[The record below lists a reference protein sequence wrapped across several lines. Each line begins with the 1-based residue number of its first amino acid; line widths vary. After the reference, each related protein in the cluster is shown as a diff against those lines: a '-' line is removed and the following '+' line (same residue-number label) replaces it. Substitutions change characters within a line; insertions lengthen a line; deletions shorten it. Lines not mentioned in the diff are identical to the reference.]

1 MADGDYGMECVIKGL
16 GSAVND
22 AVKRALA
29 DQDIPTDAYVEEM
42 IASSLEDY
50 KPDEQII
57 GEIVE
62 DWMNSYDFSENY
74 DLERMI
80 ACEAERWADDN
91 ITDYI
96 RDFMDSDGTNVRDLA
111 DDLSNLGGAM
121 DTFAERMNSTNW
133 EIAALHEQIDYLH
146 NRIAELATPW
156 YTKMW
161 NCAVSA
167 WSSAY
172 SYVKGIF

>member
-1 MADGDYGMECVIKGL
+1 MADTMNVMIDLTDLRSEWQ
-16 GSAVND
+16 ND
-22 AVKRALA
+22 IVTA
-29 DQDIPTDAYVEEM
+29 
-42 IASSLEDY
+42 LEDY
-50 KPDEQII
+50 KTDDQVI
-57 GEIVE
+57 GDIVD
-62 DWMNSYDFSENY
+62 DWMLNYDFSSNY

-80 ACEAERWADDN
+80 SCEAERWADDN

-111 DDLSNLGGAM
+111 DDLSNLGGAI
-121 DTFAERMNSTNW
+121 DTFDERMSIVNW
-133 EIAALHEQIDYLH
+133 EISALHEQIDYLH
-146 NRIAELATPW
+146 NRLAELTTPW

-161 NCAVSA
+161 NRAVSA

>member
-1 MADGDYGMECVIKGL
+1 MSDGDYGMECVIKGL

-42 IASSLEDY
+42 IAAAIDDY
-50 KPDEQII
+50 DCDIDTKI
-57 GEIVE
+57 
-62 DWMNSYDFSENY
+62 
-74 DLERMI
+74 
-80 ACEAERWADDN
+80 ERWADYN

-96 RDFMDSDGTNVRDLA
+96 RDYFDSERQEVGELA
-111 DDLSNLGGAM
+111 DDVNKLGGAM
-121 DTFAERMNSTNW
+121 DTFAERMDSATW
-133 EIAALHEQIDYLH
+133 QIADLHEQIDYLH
-146 NRIAELATPW
+146 NRIAELSTPW

>member
-1 MADGDYGMECVIKGL
+1 MADTMNVMIDLTDLRSEWQ
-16 GSAVND
+16 ND
-22 AVKRALA
+22 IVTA
-29 DQDIPTDAYVEEM
+29 
-42 IASSLEDY
+42 LEDY
-50 KPDEQII
+50 KTDDQVI
-57 GEIVE
+57 GDIVD
-62 DWMNSYDFSENY
+62 DWMLNYDFSSNY

-80 ACEAERWADDN
+80 SCEAERWADDN

-111 DDLSNLGGAM
+111 DDLSNMGGAI
-121 DTFAERMNSTNW
+121 DTFSERLDSANW
-133 EIAALHEQIDYLH
+133 QIATLNEQIDYLH
-146 NRIAELATPW
+146 NRLAELTTPW

-161 NCAVSA
+161 NRAVSA

>member
-1 MADGDYGMECVIKGL
+1 MADTMNVMIDLTDLRSEWQ
-16 GSAVND
+16 ND
-22 AVKRALA
+22 IVTA
-29 DQDIPTDAYVEEM
+29 
-42 IASSLEDY
+42 LEDY
-50 KPDEQII
+50 KTDDQVI
-57 GEIVE
+57 GDIVD
-62 DWMNSYDFSENY
+62 DWMLNYDFSSNY

-80 ACEAERWADDN
+80 SCEAERWADDN

-111 DDLSNLGGAM
+111 DDLSNLGGAI
-121 DTFAERMNSTNW
+121 DTFSERLDSANW
-133 EIAALHEQIDYLH
+133 QIATLNEQIDYLH
-146 NRIAELATPW
+146 NRIAELTTPW

-161 NCAVSA
+161 NRAVSA

>member
-1 MADGDYGMECVIKGL
+1 MADTMNVMIDLTDLRSEWQ
-16 GSAVND
+16 ND
-22 AVKRALA
+22 IVTA
-29 DQDIPTDAYVEEM
+29 
-42 IASSLEDY
+42 LEDY
-50 KPDEQII
+50 KTDDQVI
-57 GEIVE
+57 GDIVD
-62 DWMNSYDFSENY
+62 DWMLNYDFSSNY

-80 ACEAERWADDN
+80 SCEAERWADDN

-111 DDLSNLGGAM
+111 DDLSNMGGAI
-121 DTFAERMNSTNW
+121 DTFSERLDSANW
-133 EIAALHEQIDYLH
+133 QIATLNEQIDYLH
-146 NRIAELATPW
+146 NRIAELTTPW

-161 NCAVSA
+161 NRAVSA

>member
-1 MADGDYGMECVIKGL
+1 MADTMNVMIDLTDIRSEWNSDIDYALENHEPNEEVI
-16 GSAVND
+16 GS
-22 AVKRALA
+22 
-29 DQDIPTDAYVEEM
+29 
-42 IASSLEDY
+42 
-50 KPDEQII
+50 
-57 GEIVE
+57 IVD
-62 DWMNSYDFSENY
+62 DWMLSYDFSSND

-80 ACEAERWADDN
+80 ECTTERWADYN

-111 DDLSNLGGAM
+111 DNLNNLGGAI
-121 DTFAERMNSTNW
+121 DTFSEQLESANW
-133 EIAALHEQIDYLH
+133 QIATLNEQVDYLH
-146 NRIAELATPW
+146 NRIAELTTPW

-161 NCAVSA
+161 NRAVSA

>member
-1 MADGDYGMECVIKGL
+1 MADTMNVMIDLTDLRSEWKDDIITAFAGFEFNEEVIG
-16 GSAVND
+16 N
-22 AVKRALA
+22 
-29 DQDIPTDAYVEEM
+29 
-42 IASSLEDY
+42 
-50 KPDEQII
+50 
-57 GEIVE
+57 IVD
-62 DWMNSYDFSENY
+62 DWLTAYDFSSNQ
-74 DLERMI
+74 DLVVTVEGTI
-80 ACEAERWADDN
+80 QDWADDN
-91 ITDYI
+91 INDYI
-96 RDFMDSDGTNVRDLA
+96 HDYLDSEGQEVGELA
-111 DDLSNLGGAM
+111 DDVNKLGGAM
-121 DTFAERMNSTNW
+121 DTFAERMDNANW